1 MRDIF
6 RFCFEQIT
14 DPLTLPLN
22 PFWEW
27 IILTFLHEVVYRIA
41 FDKVGVLYRAGI
53 ISGRLAG
60 SFLHWLFRGIS
71 FVIAW
76 FGINFVIALC
86 RFVAEHWLLIIGIV
100 GGIFLLAAFGV
111 LAYKIMLHNQVTKA
125 IKNI

>member
-60 SFLHWLFRGIS
+60 SFLHWLLSLRRIEDFSILVFELLKYIS
-71 FVIAW
+71 
-76 FGINFVIALC
+76 NS
-86 RFVAEHWLLIIGIV
+86 
-100 GGIFLLAAFGV
+100 
-111 LAYKIMLHNQVTKA
+111 
-125 IKNI
+125 